1 MSTNLQYLVQFIQY
15 RVSEIVITIPEV
27 QSVINNSGKNKITS
41 NGNDENPSVP
51 IRRILHTRQTCS
63 KCTCNRGKN
72 KP

>member
-1 MSTNLQYLVQFIQY
+1 MSANLQYLVHFIQH

-27 QSVINNSGKNKITS
+27 QSAIINSGNKITS
-41 NGNDENPSVP
+41 SGSDENLSVP
-51 IRRILHTRQTCS
+51 IRRILHIRQTCS